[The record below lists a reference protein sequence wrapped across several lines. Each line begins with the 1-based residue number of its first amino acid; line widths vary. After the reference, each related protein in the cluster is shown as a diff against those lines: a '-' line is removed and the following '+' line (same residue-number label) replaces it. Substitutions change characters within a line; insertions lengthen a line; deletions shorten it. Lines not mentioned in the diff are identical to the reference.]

1 MVETF
6 NVEVLEV
13 DTNSL
18 LTVIED
24 IEIEDPMKE
33 DPISVEKNPVLILI
47 EDPTSVE

>member
-6 NVEVLEV
+6 NVEILEV

-24 IEIEDPMKE
+24 IEIEDPTME
-33 DPISVEKNPVLILI
+33 EPVRL
-47 EDPTSVE
+47 E